1 LIPLAEIIGLALHK
15 STTSKAVN
23 TVWESLLA
31 GFGTEVNVLVDA
43 PMDDFRTNTANFNL
57 DARVIEAIKAFRE
70 GKVSVKPGGG
80 GKYGVI
86 ELKTKGS
93 EEGREKDEG
102 IAVEGDTERGQKRQ
116 LSLCDF

>member
-1 LIPLAEIIGLALHK
+1 MIIGLALHK

-23 TVWESLLA
+23 MVWESLLA
-31 GFGTEVNVLVDA
+31 EFGTEVNVLVDA
-43 PMDDFRTNTANFNL
+43 PMVDFHTNTANSHL

-70 GKVSVKPGGG
+70 GEIRVIPGGG

-102 IAVEGDTERGQKRQ
+102 IVVVGDTERGQKRQ